1 MNCGLPRSSVH
12 EISKERILE
21 WAAISFSKGSS
32 WPRDWTQVCCIGR
45 WILYHWAA
53 REVQWFPYPDLNT
66 SRAETATPQR
76 CPKITKETSQSREKG
91 RNQELKSAS
100 RRRRYSSYRKEVTL
114 QSVPFPSQTLVGK
127 KVRNVKNQLT
137 IYAWGWWR
145 RADSR
150 WSMIMG
156 KKPLMIFGKAS
167 SWRWAERRRW
177 ASQGPGKIHSSEQG
191 WKYFLTGEPNS
202 TPVEHQ
208 FTLNRRICF
217 WALSFVPLI
226 YRSVFMRLP
235 YWLDHHKLVLS
246 FEVRIFKSS
255 NFFHHFQVCF
265 RYSGLFIRRNLGSA
279 CQFFFLFLQN
289 KGTLDFE
296 RGENKEKVLS
306 WRS

>member
-1 MNCGLPRSSVH
+1 MSPDSSLKRTDHLIWETQSNEMIVCRT
-12 EISKERILE
+12 EVER
-21 WAAISFSKGSS
+21 G
-32 WPRDWTQVCCIGR
+32 
-45 WILYHWAA
+45 H
-53 REVQWFPYPDLNT
+53 
-66 SRAETATPQR
+66 PQR
-76 CPKITKETSQSREKG
+76 G
-91 RNQELKSAS
+91 LHLKSG
-100 RRRRYSSYRKEVTL
+100 
-114 QSVPFPSQTLVGK
+114 QT
-127 KVRNVKNQLT
+127 
-137 IYAWGWWR
+137 
-145 RADSR
+145 
-150 WSMIMG
+150 
-156 KKPLMIFGKAS
+156 
-167 SWRWAERRRW
+167 SWRRW

-226 YRSVFMRLP
+226 YMSVLMRLP
-235 YWLDHHKLVLS
+235 HWLDHHKLVLS